1 MVTPDYVKVIPNEGM
16 PISKSNGTQKGAMQL
31 KFDVAL
37 PRHLTEEQKA
47 ALKGILRTPPAPFAG
62 AARAPAGAVSAFQRG

>member
-37 PRHLTEEQKA
+37 PRHLTEEQEA
-47 ALKGILRTPPAPFAG
+47 ALKGIL
-62 AARAPAGAVSAFQRG
+62 